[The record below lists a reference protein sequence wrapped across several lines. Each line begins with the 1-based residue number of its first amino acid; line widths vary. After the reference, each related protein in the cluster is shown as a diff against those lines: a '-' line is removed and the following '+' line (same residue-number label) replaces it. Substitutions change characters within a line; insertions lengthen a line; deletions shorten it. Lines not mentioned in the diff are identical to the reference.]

1 MSESNLFGTDLL
13 IPNPNLLVT
22 MPWLL
27 SKLPDALA
35 PSALNLSCRVAK
47 LSSPDILKLIFDNKV
62 CPSCTHPHDPAYHC
76 RLTFH
81 SGASKV
87 CPRGCMHNSVPVHR
101 RACMHSNQAPTVS
114 ISKVGSNRS
123 IPLVENIP
131 LVTSSLRIQYD
142 TGCELSLI
150 SQ

>member
-1 MSESNLFGTDLL
+1 MHDS
-13 IPNPNLLVT
+13 
-22 MPWLL
+22 
-27 SKLPDALA
+27 LPL
-35 PSALNLSCRVAK
+35 
-47 LSSPDILKLIFDNKV
+47 
-62 CPSCTHPHDPAYHC
+62 H
-76 RLTFH
+76 
-81 SGASKV
+81 G
-87 CPRGCMHNSVPVHR
+87 